1 MHTPVLTSLFYTLFI
16 TTSAASQQ
24 TLKTGQGTATV
35 RPGTCK
41 SIPGEAGWPAE
52 QDWAILNQQV
62 KGRLLKP
69 IPPAAGCHKTEYLS
83 VARQSCALISL
94 GFKDSQWHA
103 KNPVSNMWQNWNNYS
118 CMPSPNGGSCS
129 TSGYPVYVVEAR
141 EASDVKAAVDFARTR
156 NIRLNI
162 KSTGHDFLG
171 R

>member
-1 MHTPVLTSLFYTLFI
+1 MHTLLRSLFYTFLI
-16 TTSAASQQ
+16 ITSAAQQ
-24 TLKTGQGTATV
+24 TFNADPGA
-35 RPGTCK
+35 RPGSCK
-41 SIPGEAGWPAE
+41 WVPGEAGWPSD
-52 QDWAILNQQV
+52 QDWALLKQQV

-69 IPPAAGCHKTEYLS
+69 IPPAAGCHRTEYGN
-83 VARQSCALISL
+83 VRQSCAAISL

-118 CMPSPNGGSCS
+118 CMPSANGGSCS

-141 EASDVKAAVDFARTR
+141 EVTDVKAAVDFARTR

>member
-1 MHTPVLTSLFYTLFI
+1 MYALLLTSLFFMTK
-16 TTSAASQQ
+16 SAASRQ
-24 TLKTGQGTATV
+24 TFNTDQDAVV

-41 SIPGEAGWPAE
+41 SIPGEAGWPSE
-52 QDWAILNQQV
+52 QDWALLNAQV

-69 IPPAAGCHKTEYLS
+69 IPPAAGCHKKEYGS
-83 VARQSCALISL
+83 VTRQSCALISL

-118 CMPSPNGGSCS
+118 CMPSANGGSCS

>member
-1 MHTPVLTSLFYTLFI
+1 MHAFLIIPLFSTFFA
-16 TTSAASQQ
+16 TETAASRQIVNTDQ
-24 TLKTGQGTATV
+24 DATV

-41 SIPGEAGWPAE
+41 WIPGETGWPSE
-52 QDWAILNQQV
+52 RDWALLKDQV

-69 IPPAAGCHKTEYLS
+69 VPPAAGCHKSEYAS
-83 VARQSCALISL
+83 VRQSCPLISL

-118 CMPSPNGGSCS
+118 CLPSANGGSCS
-129 TSGYPVYVVEAR
+129 TSGYPVYVVAAQ

-156 NIRLNI
+156 NVRLNI

>member
-1 MHTPVLTSLFYTLFI
+1 MPLLLPSLFYAFFI
-16 TTSAASQQ
+16 TALASQQ
-24 TLKTGQGTATV
+24 NINTDDTGVQP
-35 RPGTCK
+35 RTCK
-41 SIPGEAGWPAE
+41 WIPGETGWPSE
-52 QDWAILNQQV
+52 QDWATLNQQV

-69 IPPAAGCHKTEYLS
+69 IPPAAGCHRAEYGN
-83 VARQSCALISL
+83 VRQSCALISL

-118 CMPSPNGGSCS
+118 CMPSANGGSCS
-129 TSGYPVYVVEAR
+129 TSGYPVYVVEAK
-141 EASDVKAAVDFARTR
+141 EASDVKAAVEFARLR

>member
-1 MHTPVLTSLFYTLFI
+1 MQPLLLHSLFYTFLI
-16 TTSAASQQ
+16 IPSASQQ
-24 TLKTGQGTATV
+24 TFNADQDPGA

-41 SIPGEAGWPAE
+41 WIPGEAGWPPE
-52 QDWAILNQQV
+52 QDWALLNQEV

-69 IPPAAGCHKTEYLS
+69 IPPAAGCHRTEYGN
-83 VARQSCALISL
+83 VRQNCALISL

-118 CMPSPNGGSCS
+118 CMPSANGGSCS

-156 NIRLNI
+156 HIRLNI